1 MLYKDIPITFY
12 ISSEC
17 VINKERVLIAWD
29 HNGMDVKYL
38 PCAFE
43 SIYVLDVTNLLE
55 DLIHEDIFKEHVYDT
70 CDYFNT
76 I

>member
-1 MLYKDIPITFY
+1 
-12 ISSEC
+12 
-17 VINKERVLIAWD
+17 VLIAWD

-43 SIYVLDVTNLLE
+43 GIYVLDVTNLLE
-55 DLIHEDIFKEHVYDT
+55 DLIYEDIFKEHVFDT

>member
-1 MLYKDIPITFY
+1 
-12 ISSEC
+12 
-17 VINKERVLIAWD
+17 VLIAWD